1 MDMMSMV
8 SSILAMQA
16 GNVQQQIVTSMIKSN
31 ADAEKLAVQTLLGGQ
46 ASQANLAAG
55 VGGNV
60 DISA

>member
-31 ADAEKLAVQTLLGGQ
+31 ADAEKFAVQTLLDGQ
-46 ASQANLAAG
+46 TSQANLAAG
-55 VGGNV
+55 IGGNV